1 MSLRRTRISVCVA
14 TYNQARYIEDAVL
27 SVLAQAVNADLE
39 VLVGDD
45 GSTDGTGDLLAAL
58 ASRFPSV
65 LRVIRRA
72 SNLGPAGNYR
82 DLVRRA
88 TGDYIAHLDGDDAW
102 LPGKLRAQ
110 MSFLDA
116 NPACPAVYTNAI
128 SVDAAGG
135 MLGAFTNS
143 HQELIPLKYICARGN
158 FLMHSS
164 TMYRAQWKEEFL
176 RLRTPLIDYA
186 IHLSFAARG
195 PLGFIDRP
203 LACYRVDTD
212 TSLVRNAFP
221 WVQGQLWQALRDVLP
236 GLTQQERRSA
246 AAHFAAQAML
256 SRIFGQ
262 TASLSSL
269 LDEIASETGSSR
281 AGLVFAAVPA
291 AISIFAHGTVR
302 KLLRSMGADARMA
315 LHYRI

>member
-1 MSLRRTRISVCVA
+1 MRQRRARISVCVA
-14 TYNQARYIEDAVL
+14 TYNQVRYIEDAVL
-27 SVLAQAVNADLE
+27 SAVAQAVDADLE

-45 GSTDGTGDLLAAL
+45 ASTDGTGEVLEAL
-58 ASRFPSV
+58 ARRFQGV
-65 LRVIRRA
+65 VHVIRRVP
-72 SNLGPAGNYR
+72 NLGPAGNYQ

-88 TGDYIAHLDGDDAW
+88 SGDYIAHLDGDDAW

-110 MSFLDA
+110 MTFLEA
-116 NPACPAVYTNAI
+116 NPTCPAVYTNAI
-128 SVDAAGG
+128 SVDPAGG

-143 HQELIPLKYICARGN
+143 HEELMSLKYICGRGN

-164 TMYRAQWKEEFL
+164 TMYRAQWKEDFL
-176 RLRTPLIDYA
+176 RLRAPLIDYA

-221 WVQGQLWQALRDVLP
+221 WVQRQLWHALRDVLP
-236 GLTQQERRSA
+236 SLTQQERRSA

-256 SRIFGQ
+256 SRIFGR
-262 TASLSSL
+262 TATLWSL
-269 LDEIASETGSSR
+269 LDDISAEIGSSR
-281 AGLVFAAVPA
+281 AGLLFAAVPA
-291 AISIFAHGTVR
+291 AISIFAHGSVR
-302 KLLRSMGADARMA
+302 TFLRNIGADARMA